1 MKLKQNIIE
10 MLADIIMSEE
20 IAWEQPDTCDKLQAA
35 IKSKLS
41 PVDAG
46 ITVGLYWDDYVT
58 AALEYIKE
66 KVMEKECLEIN

>member
-20 IAWEQPDTCDKLQAA
+20 IVWEQPDTCDKLQAA

-46 ITVGLYWDDYVT
+46 ITVGLYWDDYIT
-58 AALEYIKE
+58 AAIEYIKE
-66 KVMEKECLEIN
+66 KVMEKECMEIS

>member
-20 IAWEQPDTCDKLQAA
+20 IVWEQPDTCDKLQAA

-41 PVDAG
+41 LVDAG
-46 ITVGLYWDDYVT
+46 ITIGLYWDDYIT

-66 KVMEKECLEIN
+66 KVMGKECLEIS

>member
-20 IAWEQPDTCDKLQAA
+20 IVWEQPDTCDNLQAA

-46 ITVGLYWDDYVT
+46 ITIGLYWDDYIT

-66 KVMEKECLEIN
+66 KVMEKECLEIS

>member
-10 MLADIIMSEE
+10 ILADVIMSEE
-20 IAWEQPDTCDKLQAA
+20 IAWEQPDTCDNLQAA
-35 IKSKLS
+35 MKTKLS

-46 ITVGLYWDDYVT
+46 ITIGLYWDDYVT

-66 KVMEKECLEIN
+66 KVMEKECVAIN

>member
-10 MLADIIMSEE
+10 MLADVIMSEE
-20 IAWEQPDTCDKLQAA
+20 IAWEQADTCDKLQAA
-35 IKSKLS
+35 MKTKLS

-58 AALEYIKE
+58 ATLEYIKE
-66 KVMEKECLEIN
+66 KVMGKECLEIN